1 MLQQSP
7 PASRAARPATRE
19 ALLRAASA
27 GAPPCVWF
35 YVTLLLGRR
44 LRDGAAIPKCVAETA
59 VARILLWYVR
69 DGRGGMVSLKA
80 SAVRRAVLSYG
91 REHRCRFADHEYAAA
106 TLSKHMR
113 ILMAFVRGWV
123 RAAPR
128 AVTRHLAV
136 DRQWLVEFLTA
147 HRPCA
152 SP

>member
-1 MLQQSP
+1 MMLQQSP

-19 ALLRAASA
+19 ALLRAAKASA
-27 GAPPCVWF
+27 APPCVWF

-59 VARILLWYVR
+59 VAKIILWYVR
-69 DGRGGMVSLKA
+69 GKGGMVSLKA

-106 TLSKHMR
+106 TLSRHMR
-113 ILMAFVRGWV
+113 ILMAYVRDWV

-136 DRQWLVEFLTA
+136 DRQWLVEFLST

-152 SP
+152 